1 MLSVD
6 ELLNAYSKGYFPMAH
21 PDRNNR
27 IYWHKPKFRGIIPLD
42 DSFHIPQN
50 LQRLIRLNKYTC
62 TVNQSFNEVINAC
75 ALNRIDETWISQEI
89 IQSYISLHQ
98 SGHAHSIETWLDGTL
113 VGGLYG
119 VSLGRAFF
127 GESMFYRATDASK
140 VALVHLV
147 ERLRQHKFTLLDS
160 QYLNPHL
167 KQFGA
172 YQISDTE
179 YEILLEKALE
189 SEV

>member
-27 IYWHKPKFRGIIPLD
+27 IYWHKPKVRGIIPLD
-42 DSFHIPQN
+42 DSFHIPKN
-50 LQRLIRLNKYTC
+50 LQRVIRQNKYLC
-62 TVNQSFNEVINAC
+62 TSNKSFEEVIRAC
-75 ALNRIDETWISQEI
+75 SQNRSDETWISEEI
-89 IQSYISLHQ
+89 IQSYIALHR
-98 SGHAHSIETWLDGTL
+98 SGYAQSIETWFDGNL

-147 ERLRQHKFTLLDS
+147 ELLRRHKFMLLDS

-172 YQISDTE
+172 YQISDIE
-179 YEILLEKALE
+179 YDSLLEKALE

>member
-50 LQRLIRLNKYTC
+50 LQRLIRLKKYTC

-172 YQISDTE
+172 YQISDTK

>member
-27 IYWHKPKFRGIIPLD
+27 IYWHKPKVRGIIPLD
-42 DSFHIPQN
+42 DSFHIPKN
-50 LQRLIRLNKYTC
+50 LQRLIRQNKYSC
-62 TVNQSFNEVINAC
+62 TVNQAFKEVIGAC
-75 ALNRIDETWISQEI
+75 SKNRSDETWISKEI
-89 IQSYISLHQ
+89 IHSYVSLHQ
-98 SGHAHSIETWLDGTL
+98 SGYAHSIETWLDGTL

-119 VSLGRAFF
+119 VALGRAFF
-127 GESMFYRATDASK
+127 GESMFFRATDASK

-147 ERLRQHKFTLLDS
+147 ERLRQHKFLLLDS

-172 YQISDTE
+172 YQISDAE
-179 YEILLEKALE
+179 YDRLLEKALE

>member
-27 IYWHKPKFRGIIPLD
+27 IYWHKPKVRGIIPLD
-42 DSFHIPQN
+42 DSFHIPKN
-50 LQRLIRLNKYTC
+50 LQRLIRQNKYSC
-62 TVNQSFNEVINAC
+62 TAC
-75 ALNRIDETWISQEI
+75 SKNRSDETWISKEI
-89 IQSYISLHQ
+89 IHSYVSLHQ
-98 SGHAHSIETWLDGTL
+98 SGYAHSIETWLDGTL

-119 VSLGRAFF
+119 VALGRAFF
-127 GESMFYRATDASK
+127 GESMFFRATDASK

-147 ERLRQHKFTLLDS
+147 ERLRQHKFLLLDS

-172 YQISDTE
+172 YQISDAE
-179 YEILLEKALE
+179 YDRLLEKALE